1 MEVIQNYAFKM
12 KMQLTTL
19 CYLAIALTI
28 FKMFVL
34 TSFSLQTI
42 LNTTGQRPVI
52 NSSTNLLT
60 NKPGVRPGEI
70 AVSFKGQ
77 NSIL

>member
-1 MEVIQNYAFKM
+1 M
-12 KMQLTTL
+12 L
-19 CYLAIALTI
+19 CYLAIALII

-42 LNTTGQRPVI
+42 VNTIGQRPLI
-52 NSSTNLLT
+52 NGSTNLLT

-70 AVSFKGQ
+70 VVRPEEIVVSVKGQ
-77 NSIL
+77 NSILYINFSVID